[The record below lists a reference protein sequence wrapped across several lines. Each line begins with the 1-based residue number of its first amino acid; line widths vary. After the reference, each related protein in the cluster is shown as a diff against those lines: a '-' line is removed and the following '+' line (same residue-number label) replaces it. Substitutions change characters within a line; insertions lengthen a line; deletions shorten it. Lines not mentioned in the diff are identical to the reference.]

1 MCYSLHRQV
10 ESRYGLHRVTATM
23 TTMATMA
30 AITLPHSVGIAV
42 AIALIILLAAKEL
55 ASAYGGPRLKLL
67 GRYIVIPIIPLLLL
81 FAVIVVT
88 EIIQATK

>member
-1 MCYSLHRQV
+1 MVCI
-10 ESRYGLHRVTATM
+10 VTAAM
-23 TTMATMA
+23 TTIATTET
-30 AITLPHSVGIAV
+30 ITVPDSLGIAAAV
-42 AIALIILLAAKEL
+42 ALIILLAAKEL

-81 FAVIVVT
+81 FAVIMVA